1 MESRRDIVPV
11 QLPNGQIMQ
20 VEVAALGGEEEVGLS
35 GFSFDGVTGAIE
47 EIARTITGALEKV
60 KPRKATVEFGVDV
73 ALESGK
79 LTALLVKGTGTA
91 SLKITLEWGG
101 AKPTAAGRGVAV

>member
-1 MESRRDIVPV
+1 MGSRSNVIPV
-11 QLPNGQIMQ
+11 QLPSGRTVQ

-35 GFSFDGVTGAIE
+35 KFSFDDVAGAIE
-47 EIARTITGALEKV
+47 EIARTITGTLKRVE
-60 KPRKATVEFGVDV
+60 PRKATVEFGVDV

-79 LTALLVKGTGTA
+79 LTALLVKGTGKA

-101 AKPTAAGRGVAV
+101 A